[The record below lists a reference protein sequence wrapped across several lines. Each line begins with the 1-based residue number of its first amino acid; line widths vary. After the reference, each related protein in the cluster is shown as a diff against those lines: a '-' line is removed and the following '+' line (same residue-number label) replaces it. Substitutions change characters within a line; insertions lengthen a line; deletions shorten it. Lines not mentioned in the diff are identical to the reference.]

1 MSKRSPRRPRS
12 SSHGVAPFPSAS
24 DPRSKKLHNAAFE
37 ALSLAL
43 ASADDARLDDARLM
57 EVVPNPDDAHLLAVI
72 AAPEGAGDAVRDALA
87 DARAYLRR
95 EIATEINRK
104 RAPELAFVVIATI
117 DADAITRHDDEA
129 R

>member
-1 MSKRSPRRPRS
+1 M
-12 SSHGVAPFPSAS
+12 HA
-24 DPRSKKLHNAAFE
+24 AAFE

-72 AAPEGAGDAVRDALA
+72 SAPADACESVREALSE
-87 DARAYLRR
+87 ARAYLRR
-95 EIATEINRK
+95 EIATEVNRK
-104 RAPELAFVVIATI
+104 RAPELGFVVLATV
-117 DADAITRHDDEA
+117 DADAITKTEDEV

>member
-1 MSKRSPRRPRS
+1 MSKRSPRRARGAGPS
-12 SSHGVAPFPSAS
+12 FPSES
-24 DPRSKKLHNAAFE
+24 DPRSKKMHAAAFE

-72 AAPEGAGDAVRDALA
+72 SAPADACESVREALSE
-87 DARAYLRR
+87 ARAYLRR
-95 EIATEINRK
+95 EIATEVNRK
-104 RAPELAFVVIATI
+104 RAPELGFVVLATI
-117 DADAITRHDDEA
+117 DADAITKTEDEV